1 MSGTLVGVFIG
12 VALLCVIAG
21 VVAVSRTRQ
30 DSREDEEQVPE
41 MTYAEEQAAV
51 AAAEAAEASAL
62 RAQDEDDEEPLS

>member
-30 DSREDEEQVPE
+30 DSREDEEHVPE